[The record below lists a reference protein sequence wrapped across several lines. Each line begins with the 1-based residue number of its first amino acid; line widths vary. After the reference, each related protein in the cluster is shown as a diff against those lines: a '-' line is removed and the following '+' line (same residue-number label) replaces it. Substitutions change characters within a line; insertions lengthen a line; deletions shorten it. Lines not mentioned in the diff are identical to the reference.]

1 MIIVEIPGLTG
12 AYDWDIQRDAEV
24 SLGFSLFDIGCV
36 AIQWSGWINT
46 GTFDCFGTLQGL
58 GGQFDATFIPES
70 LAGASFEERDGRANF
85 TIPFE
90 RTDPVQLQPGGTFDF
105 LLDGS
110 ADIRVSFPPY
120 FQKCLIVY
128 SPIGM
133 LSSVS
138 LVIAAHRMH
147 DFDADGAV
155 DLDDMNA
162 FDSCM
167 GGPED
172 QLAIGCEVFDSDRDV
187 DVDLADFAAFQVEFT
202 GEP

>member
-1 MIIVEIPGLTG
+1 M
-12 AYDWDIQRDAEV
+12 
-24 SLGFSLFDIGCV
+24 
-36 AIQWSGWINT
+36 
-46 GTFDCFGTLQGL
+46 
-58 GGQFDATFIPES
+58 
-70 LAGASFEERDGRANF
+70 
-85 TIPFE
+85 
-90 RTDPVQLQPGGTFDF
+90 
-105 LLDGS
+105 
-110 ADIRVSFPPY
+110 
-120 FQKCLIVY
+120 VY

-133 LSSVS
+133 LNSVS

-187 DVDLADFAAFQVEFT
+187 DVDLADFAAFQVAFI